1 MTRLAQLRRCLDR
14 LRRRRRGVRR
24 AIAYSAVAIALGW
37 TLAAAFLADWLLDL
51 SRLQRAVVLLAAAG
65 LLAWAVRRFAL
76 PWLGQRETLVD
87 VALLVQKQEH
97 IDSDLVAAIQFE
109 SAEASRWGSVQLEQ
123 AVIDRVAGASK
134 GLRPLLGLP
143 RERMR
148 RRLALAAATA
158 LVLAAAAGRYPDH
171 ARVFLH
177 RLLLDSRH
185 YPTRTIIDSVAINGR
200 TIDLDGPADAQVPA
214 AYGLPVRF
222 VVAGQGELP
231 LAGEARVRSASSG
244 LEVAVLLEPG
254 TGPGVFAG
262 ELPRLIEPA
271 VCQFYLGD
279 AWTDPIRLEMLLP
292 PVVDVELDVTSPAYA
307 GAEGAPTRQTL
318 SGLRQL
324 AVAQGSRVH
333 VRILADKP
341 LERAEV
347 TIEGSR
353 HETVCQG
360 PLADNSARELWAL
373 DPRGTPLESLT
384 EPIRYVIQV
393 RDADGLELER
403 PIEGVIRVKVD
414 HPPQIAGSALTQLVL
429 PTARPTISLSAS
441 DDYGL
446 SQVAILAEV
455 VRADGSPGGKAEQVV
470 HAIPAGQAPLKSFQ
484 VRHRLSLT
492 QLQAGK
498 GDQVKVTL
506 RAIDF
511 RGAGQEGK
519 PALSEPLLFQVTD
532 ERGIYAA
539 MAEVD
544 RESARQLQAMIEQQ
558 IDVGEG
564 K

>member
-1 MTRLAQLRRCLDR
+1 L
-14 LRRRRRGVRR
+14 
-24 AIAYSAVAIALGW
+24 
-37 TLAAAFLADWLLDL
+37 
-51 SRLQRAVVLLAAAG
+51 
-65 LLAWAVRRFAL
+65 AL
-76 PWLGQRETLVD
+76 PWLGHRETLVD
-87 VALLVQKQEH
+87 VALLVQKQER

-109 SAEASRWGSVQLEQ
+109 SPEAPQWGSVQLEQ
-123 AVIDRVAGASK
+123 AVIDRVAAASK

-143 RERMR
+143 TERMR
-148 RRLALAAATA
+148 RRVALAAATV
-158 LVLAAAAGRYPDH
+158 LVLAAAVGRYPDH
-171 ARVFLH
+171 ARAFLH
-177 RLLLDSRH
+177 RLLLSSRH
-185 YPTRTIIDSVAINGR
+185 YPTRTLIESVAINGR
-200 TIDLDGPADAQVPA
+200 GIDLAQPADEHVPA
-214 AYGLPVRF
+214 AYGQPVRF
-222 VVAGQGELP
+222 VVKGRGELP
-231 LAGEARVRSASSG
+231 LAGEARVKSVSSG
-244 LEVAVLLEPG
+244 VEAAVVLEPG
-254 TGPGVFAG
+254 TSPEVFAG

-271 VCQFYLGD
+271 LCQLYLGD

-292 PVVDVELDVTSPAYA
+292 PVVDVELEVTSPAYA

-324 AVAQGSRVH
+324 AVAQGSRVEVH
-333 VRILADKP
+333 ILADKP
-341 LERAEV
+341 LDEAEV

-353 HETVCQG
+353 HGAVRQG
-360 PLADNSARELWAL
+360 PSADSSAKELWTL
-373 DPRGTPLESLT
+373 DPKNTPLESLA
-384 EPIRYVIQV
+384 EPVRYVIQV
-393 RDADGLELER
+393 KDTDGLGLER

-429 PTARPTISLSAS
+429 PTARPSISLVAS

-455 VRADGSPGGKAEQVV
+455 VRADGSPGGKAEQIVY
-470 HAIPAGQAPLKSFQ
+470 APPAGQAPVKSFQ
-484 VRHRLSLT
+484 GRHRLGLA
-492 QLQAGK
+492 QLQAAK

-519 PALSEPLLFQVTD
+519 QALSDPLVFQVTD

-544 RESARQLQAMIEQQ
+544 RESARQLQAMIDQQ